1 MKGGRLADPESYE
14 DHPLSRSTKCF
25 AHSNWT
31 GPMLIIPLVFGH
43 LRLVVALRRPRI
55 APSASDYLRSDL
67 LLRPFFVDFAP
78 FCG

>member
-1 MKGGRLADPESYE
+1 MPIQ
-14 DHPLSRSTKCF
+14 LSRSTKCF

-31 GPMLIIPLVFGH
+31 VPMLIIALVFGH
-43 LRLVVALRRPRI
+43 LRHVVALRRLRM
-55 APSASDYLRSDL
+55 APSASDYLRLDP